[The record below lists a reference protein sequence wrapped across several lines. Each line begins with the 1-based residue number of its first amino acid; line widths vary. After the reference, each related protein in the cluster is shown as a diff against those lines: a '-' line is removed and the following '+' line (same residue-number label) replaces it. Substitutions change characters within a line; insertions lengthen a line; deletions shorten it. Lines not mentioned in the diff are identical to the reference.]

1 MLSFYFLECEKSMAG
16 VMYILKKLVCYEDGY
31 LQCEMVVGESP
42 NWSGQFLQCY
52 LLPCDLDQLTA
63 LSGPVLTHKM
73 EIIITQKDCYGELMK
88 YNGHKSTYKLSNP
101 I

>member
-42 NWSGQFLQCY
+42 N
-52 LLPCDLDQLTA
+52 
-63 LSGPVLTHKM
+63 
-73 EIIITQKDCYGELMK
+73 
-88 YNGHKSTYKLSNP
+88 
-101 I
+101 